1 MTTIFH
7 NTYTQLMP
15 GIRYLKDSHLRLS
28 PSKNTLFVSMKANEK
43 MHLQ

>member
-28 PSKNTLFVSMKANEK
+28 PSKNTLSVSMKANEK